1 MADGDRPLS
10 PHLDIYRWEIS
21 NSLSILHR
29 MTGVM
34 LSVGALLL
42 VGWLVAVVSGEDIY
56 SSLYARLSSFPGRLV
71 LFGWT
76 FCFFYHLGNGIRH
89 LFWDVGYGF
98 EKQRA
103 RITGWIVV
111 TFSVLMTLAF
121 WGYALGRGGV

>member
-34 LSVGALLL
+34 LSAGALLL

-56 SSLYARLSSFPGRLV
+56 SSLYAWLSSFLGRLV

-89 LFWDVGYGF
+89 LFWDAGYGF

-121 WGYALGRGGV
+121 WGYALGPGGA

>member
-10 PHLDIYRWEIS
+10 PHLGIYRWEIS

-42 VGWLVAVVSGEDIY
+42 VGWLVSVVAGDDLY
-56 SSLYARLSSFPGRLV
+56 STLYALLSSFLGRLM

-76 FCFFYHLGNGIRH
+76 FCFFYHFGNGIRH
-89 LFWDVGYGF
+89 LFWDAGHGF

-103 RITGWIVV
+103 RITGWMVV
-111 TFSVLMTLAF
+111 TFSIAMTLVF
-121 WGYALGRGGV
+121 WGYALGRGGA